1 MDTTKEILQ
10 LKTNCSQCSGLCCT
24 ALFFFKIDG
33 FPKDKKAGQPCHN
46 LLNDFRCKIH
56 TQLKEKKLKG
66 CIGYDCFGAGQY
78 VTQYIYQ
85 GQTYK
90 DLPNQANEIFDV
102 FIIVFQLFQIR
113 YYLLEVLTL
122 DISSKR
128 KDEIKNLIIENKKI
142 CSYPAFKLA
151 NFNIKVY
158 KDEINPILKQ
168 ICLQIRGNKKSYSTF
183 LAKNFKGEDMSG
195 LDLSMKL
202 LIAANFNSCKFDNTI
217 FLGADTRD
225 TDFSNADLKKALF
238 LTQGQVNSA
247 RGNLNTKLPSH
258 LSYPMSWK

>member
-1 MDTTKEILQ
+1 MDVTKEILQ

-56 TQLKEKKLKG
+56 TQLEHKHLKG
-66 CIGYDCFGAGQY
+66 CIGYDCFGAGQH
-78 VTQYIYQ
+78 VTQFIYQ
-85 GQTYK
+85 GQTYQ
-90 DLPNQANEIFDV
+90 DLPNQKNEIFDI
-102 FIIVFQLFQIR
+102 FITVFQLFQIR
-113 YYLLEVLTL
+113 YYLLQALT
-122 DISSKR
+122 IYVTGKQR
-128 KDEIKNLIIENKKI
+128 DEIKKLIIENKKI
-142 CSYPAFKLA
+142 CNYPSFKLQE
-151 NFNIKVY
+151 FNIKAY

-258 LSYPMSWK
+258 LSYPITWK